1 MRKSKQVVIY
11 SNEFSMERFT
21 ETRLTL
27 SEEQNVQP
35 EDIDTMYVHQA
46 LCDEDTINAEDVHN
60 TLSDLDRF
68 ERMKKYVAG
77 AADKVTHPIVLIGT
91 IQIWRGTFDAH
102 KSVEKLTDIFTPFS
116 DCEDLRVYAE
126 DKRIFI
132 RGVHHDGANVMEIRI
147 LRDRIT
153 SDCYDDARIRNDFK
167 RLRNI
172 TKSAYPLFVQAFNLK
187 K

>member
-1 MRKSKQVVIY
+1 MKKSKQVVIY

-21 ETRLTL
+21 ETRLRL
-27 SEEQNVQP
+27 SKEQNVQP
-35 EDIDTMYVHQA
+35 DEIAAAYVHQE
-46 LCDEDTINAEDVHN
+46 LCDEDTINAEDVH
-60 TLSDLDRF
+60 TALSDLDRC
-68 ERMKKYVAG
+68 ECMKKYVAG
-77 AADKVTHPIVLIGT
+77 AADTVTHPIVLIGI

-102 KSVEKLTDIFTPFS
+102 KSVEKPTDIFTPFS
-116 DCEDLRVYAE
+116 DCEDLRLYAE

-132 RGVHHDGANVMEIRI
+132 RGVHHDGTNIMEVRI

-167 RLRNI
+167 RLRSI
-172 TKSAYPLFVQAFNLK
+172 TKSAYPLFETAFNLK